1 MQDGSRPKL
10 TQAQHT
16 FILDLFHII
25 ADKAREAVAAD
36 LFATAADEH
45 AAICGTAVYHLM
57 CCMECGEDDL
67 PEVAEI
73 LDEAA
78 RLALK
83 MYRNRVLVH

>member
-10 TQAQHT
+10 TQAQHD

-25 ADKAREAVAAD
+25 AGKALDAVAAG

-45 AAICGTAVYHLM
+45 AAICGTAVFHLM

-73 LDEAA
+73 LDDAA
-78 RLALK
+78 RLGLK
-83 MYRNRVLVH
+83 LYRNRTLAH